1 MNYLCIIIS
10 SKYLVFKF
18 FKKLKSTFFIFK
30 RVKDL
35 NLNLTA
41 INLAHCKIN
50 QIDTFQSLKQC
61 FIHMT
66 DLDLEYN
73 LISTWDDIFK
83 LLNGLDCIKTLNVR

>member
-1 MNYLCIIIS
+1 M
-10 SKYLVFKF
+10 
-18 FKKLKSTFFIFK
+18 
-30 RVKDL
+30 
-35 NLNLTA
+35 
-41 INLAHCKIN
+41 AHSKIN
-50 QIDTFQSLKQC
+50 QIDTYQSLKDH